1 MPLTASFVTVA
12 DKIFSILDTTK
23 DTTGLMGVFY
33 GDQQKLPT
41 TPVACVEPD
50 GKSNSLKG
58 APRRIQVEY
67 TVYILIYHSYIGS
80 PEDNRK
86 SADAMCETVEGLI
99 HANPTLDGLV
109 IHSMV
114 TEVKSGYVNRA
125 GQLTRASRLTVT
137 AQSQSQLPM
146 SS

>member
-1 MPLTASFVTVA
+1 MPLTDSFVAVA
-12 DKIFSILDTTK
+12 DKIFEILDTTK
-23 DTTGLMGVFY
+23 DSTGLMGVFY

-41 TPVACVEPD
+41 TPVACVEPE
-50 GKSNSLKG
+50 GKSNDLKG
-58 APRRIQVEY
+58 APRRIKVDFTIY
-67 TVYILIYHSYIGS
+67 VLIYHSYISS

-86 SADAMCETVEGLI
+86 DADAMCETVEGLI

-114 TEVKSGYVNRA
+114 GEIKSGYVNRA
-125 GQLTRASRLTVT
+125 GQLTRASRLTIT